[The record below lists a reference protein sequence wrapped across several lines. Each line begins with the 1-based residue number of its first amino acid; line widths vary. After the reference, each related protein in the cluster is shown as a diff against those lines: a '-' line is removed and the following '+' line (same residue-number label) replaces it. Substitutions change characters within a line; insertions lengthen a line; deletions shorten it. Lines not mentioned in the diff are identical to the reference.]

1 MSTGNLTLPSDEDI
15 TNQIKAFEGQAARQA
30 AEDAE
35 KKKRF
40 EETMARH
47 HAQARDDEARRTYAS
62 EHRYDEQGNDLRLMG
77 GPLLTP
83 GNTPY
88 GTPHRPN
95 RETPRS
101 SYRGRRLE
109 SGRAFGTP
117 SGDSGK
123 TDEQLREE
131 DRMREKAG
139 RQRRYNDD
147 VLKIL
152 EELKNL
158 EEREY
163 VLRKYLYEQEQK
175 RKEKEM
181 NQFLSG
187 VDWGTPIRGKKQNTD
202 KTYIKF

>member
-15 TNQIKAFEGQAARQA
+15 AGQMEAFEQQAARQA
-30 AEDAE
+30 ARR
-35 KKKRF
+35 K
-40 EETMARH
+40 EEE
-47 HAQARDDEARRTYAS
+47 EARNAKARAQQ
-62 EHRYDEQGNDLRLMG
+62 YDNHGNDLRLMG

-88 GTPHRPN
+88 GTPYGTPHRPN

-101 SYRGRRLE
+101 SYKGRQLE

-117 SGDSGK
+117 SGDSRK
-123 TDEQLREE
+123 TVEQLRYE
-131 DRMREKAG
+131 DRMREAAG

-158 EEREY
+158 AEREY

-187 VDWGTPIRGKKQNTD
+187 VDWDTPKRGKWDTPKRGKKQNTD